1 MFYTY
6 FLLYFIYSII
16 GWFLEVGLA
25 FYEHKKFVNRGFLI
39 GPYCPIYGVGCLLLT
54 ILLSKYIN
62 EPGVIFA
69 FSIFICAT
77 LEYLTSYLMEKIFK
91 LRWWDYSN
99 MKFNINGRICLE
111 TLIPFGIIGVLVVKY
126 ISPFLINT
134 INSINFNVLVIIN
147 IIIISILITDILISF
162 NVVFNLKNVTRNLN
176 KDSTEEIKKAIYKFI
191 HNNIFMYNRIVKAFP
206 NMKKIINEQKK
217 RNKNIISKIKKKKTS
232 SSKKD

>member
-39 GPYCPIYGVGCLLLT
+39 GPYCPIYGIGCLLLT

-134 INSINFNVLVIIN
+134 VNSINFNVLIIIN
-147 IIIISILITDILISF
+147 IIILSILITDILISF

-217 RNKNIISKIKKKKTS
+217 RNKDIISKIKKKKTS

>member
-134 INSINFNVLVIIN
+134 VNSINFNILVIIN
-147 IIIISILITDILISF
+147 IIILSILITDILISF

-217 RNKNIISKIKKKKTS
+217 RNKDIISKIKKKKTS

>member
-16 GWFLEVGLA
+16 GWFLEIGLA

-134 INSINFNVLVIIN
+134 VNSINFNVLVIIN
-147 IIIISILITDILISF
+147 IIILSILITDILISF

-217 RNKNIISKIKKKKTS
+217 RNKDIISKIKKKKTS

>member
-6 FLLYFIYSII
+6 FLLYFICSII

-134 INSINFNVLVIIN
+134 VNSINFNILVIIN
-147 IIIISILITDILISF
+147 IIILSILITDILISF

-176 KDSTEEIKKAIYKFI
+176 KDSTEDIKKAIYKFI

-217 RNKNIISKIKKKKTS
+217 RNKDIISKIKKKKTS

>member
-25 FYEHKKFVNRGFLI
+25 FYEHKKFINRGFLI

-126 ISPFLINT
+126 ISPFFINM
-134 INSINFNVLVIIN
+134 INSINFNFLIIIN
-147 IIIISILITDILISF
+147 IIILSILITDILISF

-217 RNKNIISKIKKKKTS
+217 RNKDIISKIKKKKTS

>member
-134 INSINFNVLVIIN
+134 VNLINFNVLVIIN
-147 IIIISILITDILISF
+147 IIILSILITDILISF

-217 RNKNIISKIKKKKTS
+217 RNKDIISKIKKKKTS

>member
-1 MFYTY
+1 MSYTY
-6 FLLYFIYSII
+6 FLLYFIYSTI
-16 GWFLEVGLA
+16 GWILEVGLA
-25 FYEHKKFVNRGFLI
+25 FYEHKKFINRGFLI

-69 FSIFICAT
+69 LSIFICAT

-134 INSINFNVLVIIN
+134 INSINFNFLIIIN
-147 IIIISILITDILISF
+147 IIILSILITDILISF

-217 RNKNIISKIKKKKTS
+217 RNKDIISKIKKKKTS

>member
-134 INSINFNVLVIIN
+134 INSMNFNVLVIIN
-147 IIIISILITDILISF
+147 IIILSILITDILISF

-217 RNKNIISKIKKKKTS
+217 RNKDIISKIKKKKTS

>member
-111 TLIPFGIIGVLVVKY
+111 TLIPFGIIGVLAVKY

-147 IIIISILITDILISF
+147 IIILSILITDILISF

-217 RNKNIISKIKKKKTS
+217 RNKDIISKIKKKKTS

>member
-1 MFYTY
+1 MSYTY
-6 FLLYFIYSII
+6 FLLYFIYSTI
-16 GWFLEVGLA
+16 GWILEVGLA
-25 FYEHKKFVNRGFLI
+25 FYEHKKFINRGFLI

-69 FSIFICAT
+69 LSIFICAT

-134 INSINFNVLVIIN
+134 VNSINFNVLVIIN
-147 IIIISILITDILISF
+147 IIILSILITDILISF

-217 RNKNIISKIKKKKTS
+217 RNKDIISKIKKKKTS

>member
-134 INSINFNVLVIIN
+134 VNSINFNVLVIIN
-147 IIIISILITDILISF
+147 IIILSILITDILISF

-176 KDSTEEIKKAIYKFI
+176 KDSTEDIKKAIYKFI

-217 RNKNIISKIKKKKTS
+217 RNKDIISKIKKKKTS

>member
-134 INSINFNVLVIIN
+134 VNSINFNILIIIN
-147 IIIISILITDILISF
+147 IIILSILITDILISF

-176 KDSTEEIKKAIYKFI
+176 KDSTEDIKKAIYKFI

-217 RNKNIISKIKKKKTS
+217 RNKDIISKIKKKKTS

>member
-25 FYEHKKFVNRGFLI
+25 FYEHKKFINRGFLI

-69 FSIFICAT
+69 LSIFICAT

-126 ISPFLINT
+126 ISPFFINM
-134 INSINFNVLVIIN
+134 INSINFNFLIIIN
-147 IIIISILITDILISF
+147 IIILSILITDILISF

-217 RNKNIISKIKKKKTS
+217 RNKDIISKIKKKKTS

>member
-1 MFYTY
+1 MSYTY
-6 FLLYFIYSII
+6 FLLYFIYSTI
-16 GWFLEVGLA
+16 GWILEVGLA
-25 FYEHKKFVNRGFLI
+25 FYEHKKFINRGFLI

-69 FSIFICAT
+69 LSIFICAT

-134 INSINFNVLVIIN
+134 INSINFNFLIIIN
-147 IIIISILITDILISF
+147 IIILSILITDILISF
-162 NVVFNLKNVTRNLN
+162 NVVFNLKNVTKNLN
-176 KDSTEEIKKAIYKFI
+176 KDSTEEIKKAISKFI
-191 HNNIFMYNRIVKAFP
+191 HNNLFMYNRIIKAFP

-217 RNKNIISKIKKKKTS
+217 RNKEIISKIKKKKTTS
-232 SSKKD
+232 SNKK

>member
-39 GPYCPIYGVGCLLLT
+39 GPYCPIYGIGCLLLT

-134 INSINFNVLVIIN
+134 VNSINFNVLVIIN
-147 IIIISILITDILISF
+147 IIILSILITDILISF

-176 KDSTEEIKKAIYKFI
+176 KDSTGEIKKAIYKFI

-217 RNKNIISKIKKKKTS
+217 RNKDIISKIKKKKTS

>member
-6 FLLYFIYSII
+6 FLLYFIYSTI
-16 GWFLEVGLA
+16 GWILEVGLA
-25 FYEHKKFVNRGFLI
+25 FHEHKKFINRGFLI

-69 FSIFICAT
+69 LSIFICAT

-134 INSINFNVLVIIN
+134 INSINFNFLIIIN
-147 IIIISILITDILISF
+147 IIILSILITDILISF
-162 NVVFNLKNVTRNLN
+162 NVVFNLKNVTKNLN

-217 RNKNIISKIKKKKTS
+217 RNKDIISKIKKKKTS
-232 SSKKD
+232 FSKKD

>member
-62 EPGVIFA
+62 EPRVIFA

-134 INSINFNVLVIIN
+134 VNSINFNVLVIIN
-147 IIIISILITDILISF
+147 IIILSILITDILISF

-217 RNKNIISKIKKKKTS
+217 RNKDIISKIKKKKTS

>member
-134 INSINFNVLVIIN
+134 VNSINFNILVIIN
-147 IIIISILITDILISF
+147 IIILSILITDILISF

-176 KDSTEEIKKAIYKFI
+176 KDSTEDIKKAIYKFI

-217 RNKNIISKIKKKKTS
+217 RNKDIISKIKKKKTS

>member
-62 EPGVIFA
+62 EPGIIFA

-134 INSINFNVLVIIN
+134 VNSINFNILVIIN
-147 IIIISILITDILISF
+147 IIILSILITDILISF

-176 KDSTEEIKKAIYKFI
+176 KDSTEDIKKAIYKFI

-217 RNKNIISKIKKKKTS
+217 RNKDIISKIKKKKTS

>member
-134 INSINFNVLVIIN
+134 VNSINFNVLVIIN
-147 IIIISILITDILISF
+147 IIILSILITDILISF

-217 RNKNIISKIKKKKTS
+217 RNKDIISKIKKKKTS

>member
-134 INSINFNVLVIIN
+134 VNSINFNVLIIIN
-147 IIIISILITDILISF
+147 IIILSILITDILISF

-217 RNKNIISKIKKKKTS
+217 RNKDIISKIKKKKTS

>member
-126 ISPFLINT
+126 ISPFFINM
-134 INSINFNVLVIIN
+134 INSINFNFLIIIN
-147 IIIISILITDILISF
+147 IIILSILITDILISF

-217 RNKNIISKIKKKKTS
+217 RNKDIISKIKKKKTS

>member
-134 INSINFNVLVIIN
+134 INSMNFNVLVIIN
-147 IIIISILITDILISF
+147 IIILSILITDILISF

-176 KDSTEEIKKAIYKFI
+176 KDSTEDIKKAIYKFI

>member
-134 INSINFNVLVIIN
+134 INSINFNVLIIIN
-147 IIIISILITDILISF
+147 IIILSILITDILISF
-162 NVVFNLKNVTRNLN
+162 NVVFNLKNLTRNLN

-217 RNKNIISKIKKKKTS
+217 RNKDIISKIKKKKTS

>member
-111 TLIPFGIIGVLVVKY
+111 TLIPFGIIGVLAVKY

-147 IIIISILITDILISF
+147 IIILSILITDILISF

-176 KDSTEEIKKAIYKFI
+176 KDSTEDIKKAIYKFI

-217 RNKNIISKIKKKKTS
+217 RNKDIISKIKKKKTS